1 MDHNILHFF
10 TGTMAFRIP
19 RTSRRRN
26 DAEIP
31 DAFFISSSIRKNQ
44 NAGKAAKKCS
54 LCKIDAGL
62 HGKTER
68 NTNTPKDGGKNMQG
82 EKRILGNGS
91 GEQRKIRK
99 VTHDA
104 TTARQ
109 SRTGSTAMQREFRI
123 GGRAEYQACGADGGS
138 DEESNALAAGI

>member
-1 MDHNILHFF
+1 MNHFILQFF
-10 TGTMAFRIP
+10 TGTMAFRSPQPWFI
-19 RTSRRRN
+19 TGG
-26 DAEIP
+26 AEYP
-31 DAFFISSSIRKNQ
+31 DAFLETWWLKTNQ

-99 VTHDA
+99 VTNDA

-123 GGRAEYQACGADGGS
+123 GGRAEYQACGANGGS
-138 DEESNALAAGI
+138 DEKRHALAAGI